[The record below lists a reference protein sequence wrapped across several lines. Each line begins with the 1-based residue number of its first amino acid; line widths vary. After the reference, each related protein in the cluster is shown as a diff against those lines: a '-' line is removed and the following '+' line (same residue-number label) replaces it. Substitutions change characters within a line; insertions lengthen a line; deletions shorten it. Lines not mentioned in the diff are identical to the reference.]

1 MERWQYVTDTHGD
14 LICPVARDAVL
25 KFRDKFKPTVRIHGG
40 DMFDF
45 RALRGGAS
53 DEERAEGI
61 AADLDAG
68 LKFLRD
74 YSPTHLLLGN
84 HDFRLI
90 EKAERCANGMLQEHC
105 RLLVGKIEEACAD
118 IGCKLYPYDVER
130 GVLKYGNYK
139 FVHGYVHNMH
149 SAHKAAACFGN
160 VIMGHVHGFQR
171 ASPERDDNPTGWT
184 CGHLADASRMGYAR
198 RRQGFL
204 RWRQGFM
211 YGWRTNADRLLINT
225 VEKEGDE
232 WVYPTKFN
240 R

>member
-1 MERWQYVTDTHGD
+1 MRNG
-14 LICPVARDAVL
+14 P
-25 KFRDKFKPTVRIHGG
+25 K
-40 DMFDF
+40 
-45 RALRGGAS
+45 
-53 DEERAEGI
+53 GI

-130 GVLKYGNYK
+130 GVLKYGNYS
-139 FVHGYVHNMH
+139 FIHGYCHNMH
-149 SAHKAAACFGN
+149 TAHKAGQCFGN
-160 VIMGHVHGFQR
+160 VVMGHVHTFQR
-171 ASPERDDNPTGWT
+171 AAPERADNPTAWT

-204 RWRQGFM
+204 RWKQGFM

-232 WVYPTKFN
+232 MGVPRRKFN